1 MTLPNKEQ
9 RAQGVPALII
19 FLRRLAEP
27 AYSSSMGHQPSRR
40 LRRLSQIYSYRG
52 HAMFFLTICTKD
64 RKPLLPEPSAHE
76 RSIAFCE
83 ASPDKG
89 KVWIGRYVLMPDHI
103 HVFVSAQA
111 SQSVSR
117 WVGSDAEEWPYAG
130 EITPLAWD

>member
-1 MTLPNKEQ
+1 
-9 RAQGVPALII
+9 
-19 FLRRLAEP
+19 
-27 AYSSSMGHQPSRR
+27 
-40 LRRLSQIYSYRG
+40 
-52 HAMFFLTICTKD
+52 MFFLTICTKD